1 MDSTGKIRGGIMH
14 KVNRVSNARDITEE
28 YLDKLSMK
36 QIVERNTNKTIKD
49 KPTYPSNNH
58 NHYYNKPLDFN

>member
-1 MDSTGKIRGGIMH
+1 ML

-36 QIVERNTNKTIKD
+36 QIVERNTNKTIED
-49 KPTYPSNNH
+49 KPTYYSNNH